1 MKSDFHS
8 YWVYLLSTV
17 LLTLFATTDT
27 AARPEFAAQ
36 EDKECT
42 FCHIDPAGGG
52 PRNEIGQVFEDN
64 YFEFPEDFDAE
75 AIMAEA
81 ETVAKR
87 LRTAID
93 IRTAYIKTND
103 VDHSDRARANCNSCH
118 SAIDSFYMMQGELT
132 LNAQASEK
140 VRLTLSNNMG
150 STLNMFATIDAVPG
164 HLYVKVGQ
172 FRIPFGIKQKDH
184 NMLVR
189 QGYDLGSN
197 KRDVGVE
204 VGGSAGKVF
213 YSAAIFNGGRALR
226 SDTNQHKAWTSTIGS
241 SFGQVRGGVSYLVD
255 KPRDERNMVAGAFLT
270 AVHKGLSIEAE
281 VNIGNSFADD
291 ESLLGDLGAASL
303 GYYAGAR
310 YRVIP
315 KLILSGRY
323 EAFDPDRDRNGDELR
338 RISGSARYTVTDNAT
353 LELYY
358 WGNIANKDRA
368 PDAKDRQLAGIDQ
381 IILMSHFWY

>member
-1 MKSDFHS
+1 MD
-8 YWVYLLSTV
+8 
-17 LLTLFATTDT
+17 TD
-27 AARPEFAAQ
+27 ARPEFAAQ
-36 EDKECT
+36 EDKECI

-52 PRNEIGQVFEDN
+52 PRNEVGQVYEDN

-81 ETVAKR
+81 EAVAKR
-87 LRTAID
+87 LTTAID
-93 IRTAYIKTND
+93 IRTAYIKTSD
-103 VDHSDRARANCNSCH
+103 VNHSDRTRANCNSCH

-140 VRLTLSNNMG
+140 VRMTLSNNMG
-150 STLNMFATIDAVPG
+150 STLNMFAAIDIVPR

-189 QGYDLGSN
+189 EGYNLGSN

-204 VGGSAGKVF
+204 LGGSAGKMF
-213 YSAAIFNGGRALR
+213 YNAAIFNGGRALR
-226 SDTNQHKAWTSTIGS
+226 SDINQHKAWTSTIGG
-241 SFGQVRGGVSYLVD
+241 SFGPVRGGVSYLID

-270 AVHKGLSIEAE
+270 AVHKHISVEAE
-281 VNIGNSFADD
+281 VNVGNSFASD
-291 ESLLGDLGAASL
+291 ENLLGDLDVASI

-323 EAFDPDRDRNGDELR
+323 EAFDPDRGQGGDESR
-338 RISGSARYTVTDNAT
+338 RLSVVARYTVTNNAT

-358 WGNIANKDRA
+358 WGNIANKNRA
-368 PDAKDRQLAGIDQ
+368 PDTKDRQLAGVDQ
-381 IILMSHFWY
+381 IILMSHFWF